1 MVQHKGQSIPWV
13 RIALITVLNVLS
25 QTVHLWRVIRLHDA
39 SNSRLF
45 ASHFSLLQN
54 KYINVRIVCVCTP
67 YVQKHNKIWP
77 SSINR
82 IFVIFRFFFLRI
94 SQDLLFFF
102 LIFIYRKQFLPFS
115 QLQSRDI
122 PFKVDFCINI
132 MAHLLLFSSKYMYD
146 YVQATNAICVECA

>member
-25 QTVHLWRVIRLHDA
+25 QTVHLWRVIRLQDA

-45 ASHFSLLQN
+45 ASHFSLLQH

-102 LIFIYRKQFLPFS
+102 LIFIYRKQFFAI
-115 QLQSRDI
+115 QSASEQRHS
-122 PFKVDFCINI
+122 FQGRF
-132 MAHLLLFSSKYMYD
+132 LY
-146 YVQATNAICVECA
+146 